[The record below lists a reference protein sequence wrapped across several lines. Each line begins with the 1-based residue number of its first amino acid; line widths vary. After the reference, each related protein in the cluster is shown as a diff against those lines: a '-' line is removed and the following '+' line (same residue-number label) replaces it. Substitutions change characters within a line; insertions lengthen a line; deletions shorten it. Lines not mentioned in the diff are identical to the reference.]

1 MPTTKKND
9 LYNILLGQ
17 LLSQDEGIDAEILT
31 NSALNA
37 IKFASLNRNFPLI
50 SNILLIASSDFQ
62 RNNSRLNQIVFGSH
76 FKNPVGL
83 AAGFDKNG
91 VGAGLWNY
99 FGFGFAELGT
109 ITWHAQEG
117 NPKPRLFRI
126 AKEKAALNRMGFNN
140 QGAENF
146 LKTIEKQKIL
156 APGNRPCVLGINLG
170 KSKITPLD
178 EAHKDYSLSL
188 KLLAPLSD
196 YAVINVS
203 SPNTPGLR
211 SLQGTKQIKKLIS
224 TLKDLP
230 NCPPLLVK
238 IAPDLSNEAIDEI
251 ARVAMENGIDGIIA
265 INTSLDR
272 FDLKNLKIKT
282 GNTLGQENGGLS
294 GLPLQKRGLEVIR
307 RLRRSTDNDLPLIG
321 VGGIHSARAAWER
334 ITAGASLV
342 QIYTGWIFEGPN
354 LVPDILDG
362 LIQQMEKHGFRN
374 IKEAIGSEKN
384 HGSKIQ
390 KELNKFL

>member
-50 SNILLIASSDFQ
+50 SNILLKASSDFQ
-62 RNNSRLNQIVFGSH
+62 RNNSSLNQIVFGSH

-211 SLQGTKQIKKLIS
+211 SLQGTKQIKKLIR
-224 TLKDLP
+224 TLKDLS

-374 IKEAIGSEKN
+374 IKEAIGSEEPWK
-384 HGSKIQ
+384 
-390 KELNKFL
+390 

>member
-1 MPTTKKND
+1 MCIRD
-9 LYNILLGQ
+9 
-17 LLSQDEGIDAEILT
+17 
-31 NSALNA
+31 
-37 IKFASLNRNFPLI
+37 
-50 SNILLIASSDFQ
+50 
-62 RNNSRLNQIVFGSH
+62 
-76 FKNPVGL
+76 
-83 AAGFDKNG
+83 
-91 VGAGLWNY
+91 
-99 FGFGFAELGT
+99 
-109 ITWHAQEG
+109 
-117 NPKPRLFRI
+117 
-126 AKEKAALNRMGFNN
+126 
-140 QGAENF
+140 
-146 LKTIEKQKIL
+146 
-156 APGNRPCVLGINLG
+156 
-170 KSKITPLD
+170 
-178 EAHKDYSLSL
+178 
-188 KLLAPLSD
+188 
-196 YAVINVS
+196 
-203 SPNTPGLR
+203 R
-211 SLQGTKQIKKLIS
+211 S
-224 TLKDLP
+224 

-362 LIQQMEKHGFRN
+362 LILQMEKHGFRN
-374 IKEAIGSEKN
+374 IKEAIGSEEPWK
-384 HGSKIQ
+384 
-390 KELNKFL
+390 

>member
-1 MPTTKKND
+1 LPTTKKND

-50 SNILLIASSDFQ
+50 SNILLKASSDFQ
-62 RNNSRLNQIVFGSH
+62 RNNSSLNQIVFGSH

-374 IKEAIGSEKN
+374 IKEAIGSEEPWK
-384 HGSKIQ
+384 
-390 KELNKFL
+390 

>member
-50 SNILLIASSDFQ
+50 SNILLKASSDFQ
-62 RNNSRLNQIVFGSH
+62 RNNSSLNQIVFGSH

-140 QGAENF
+140 EGAEKF

-178 EAHKDYSLSL
+178 EAHQDYSLSL

-211 SLQGTKQIKKLIS
+211 SLQGAKQIKKLIK

-294 GLPLQKRGLEVIR
+294 GLPLQKRGLEVIQ

-342 QIYTGWIFEGPN
+342 QIYTGWIFEGPT

-374 IKEAIGSEKN
+374 IKEAIGS
-384 HGSKIQ
+384 
-390 KELNKFL
+390 KEPWK

>member
-1 MPTTKKND
+1 MLKNKKND

-37 IKFASLNRNFPLI
+37 IKLASLNRNFPII
-50 SNILLIASSDFQ
+50 SNILLNAASDLQ
-62 RNNSRLNQIVFGSH
+62 RNNSSLNQIIFGTQ
-76 FKNPVGL
+76 FKNPLGL

-109 ITWHAQEG
+109 ITWHAQRG

-140 QGAENF
+140 LGAEHF
-146 LKTIEKQKIL
+146 LKTLEKQQIPT
-156 APGNRPCVLGINLG
+156 PGNRPCVLGINLG

-178 EAHKDYSLSL
+178 EAYKDYSLSL
-188 KLLAPLSD
+188 KLLAPISD

-211 SLQGTKQIKKLIS
+211 SLQGTKEIKKLIT
-224 TLKDLP
+224 TLKDVS

-251 ARVAMENGIDGIIA
+251 ARVSMENGIDGIIA
-265 INTSLDR
+265 INTSLNR
-272 FDLKNLKIKT
+272 FNLKNLKIKT
-282 GNTLGQENGGLS
+282 GNTLEQENGGLS
-294 GLPLQKRGLEVIR
+294 GLPLQNRGMEVMR
-307 RLRRSTDNDLPLIG
+307 KLRKITRSNLPLIG
-321 VGGIHSARAAWER
+321 VGGISSARSAWER
-334 ITAGASLV
+334 IAAGASLV

-362 LIQQMEKHGFRN
+362 LTLQMEKNGFRN
-374 IKEAIGSEKN
+374 IKEAIGSEEPWK
-384 HGSKIQ
+384 
-390 KELNKFL
+390 

>member
-50 SNILLIASSDFQ
+50 SNILLKASSDFQ
-62 RNNSRLNQIVFGSH
+62 RNNSSLNQIVFGSH

-188 KLLAPLSD
+188 KLLAHLSD

-307 RLRRSTDNDLPLIG
+307 RLRRSTDNNLPLIG

-362 LIQQMEKHGFRN
+362 LIQQMEKNGFRN
-374 IKEAIGSEKN
+374 IKEAIGSEEPWK
-384 HGSKIQ
+384 
-390 KELNKFL
+390 

>member
-1 MPTTKKND
+1 LPTTKKND

-50 SNILLIASSDFQ
+50 SNILLKASSDFQ
-62 RNNSRLNQIVFGSH
+62 RNNSSLNQIVFGSH

-307 RLRRSTDNDLPLIG
+307 RLRRSTENDLPLIG

-362 LIQQMEKHGFRN
+362 LILQMEKHGFRN
-374 IKEAIGSEKN
+374 IKEAIGSEEPWK
-384 HGSKIQ
+384 
-390 KELNKFL
+390 

>member
-50 SNILLIASSDFQ
+50 SNILLKASSDFQ
-62 RNNSRLNQIVFGSH
+62 RNNSSLNQIVFGSH

-188 KLLAPLSD
+188 RLLAPLSD

-211 SLQGTKQIKKLIS
+211 SLQGTKQIKKLIR
-224 TLKDLP
+224 TLKDLS

-374 IKEAIGSEKN
+374 IKEAIGSEEPWK
-384 HGSKIQ
+384 
-390 KELNKFL
+390 

>member
-50 SNILLIASSDFQ
+50 SNILLKASSDFQ
-62 RNNSRLNQIVFGSH
+62 RNNSSLNQIVFGSH

-294 GLPLQKRGLEVIR
+294 GLPLQKRGLEVIQ
-307 RLRRSTDNDLPLIG
+307 RLRRNTENDLPLIG

-374 IKEAIGSEKN
+374 IKEAIGSEEPWK
-384 HGSKIQ
+384 
-390 KELNKFL
+390 

>member
-50 SNILLIASSDFQ
+50 SNILLKASSDFQ
-62 RNNSRLNQIVFGSH
+62 RNNSSLNQIVFGSH
-76 FKNPVGL
+76 FKNPLGL

-334 ITAGASLV
+334 ITAGASLI

-374 IKEAIGSEKN
+374 IKEAIGSEEPWK
-384 HGSKIQ
+384 
-390 KELNKFL
+390 

>member
-1 MPTTKKND
+1 MLSKNKKNN

-17 LLSQDEGIDAEILT
+17 LLSQDEGIDEEILT

-37 IKFASLNRNFPLI
+37 IKFASINRNFPII
-50 SNILLIASSDFQ
+50 SNILLKASSGLQ

-76 FKNPVGL
+76 FKNPIGL

-109 ITWHAQEG
+109 ITWHAQKG

-140 QGAENF
+140 QGAEKF
-146 LKTIEKQKIL
+146 LRTIEKQQIPE
-156 APGNRPCVLGINLG
+156 PGKRPCVLGINLG
-170 KSKITPLD
+170 KSKITPLN
-178 EAHKDYSLSL
+178 EAHKDYFSSLR
-188 KLLAPLSD
+188 LLAPLSD

-211 SLQGTKQIKKLIS
+211 SLQGTKQIEKLIR
-224 TLKDLP
+224 TLKDLS

-238 IAPDLSNEAIDEI
+238 IAPDLSNEEIDEI
-251 ARVAMENGIDGIIA
+251 GRVAIDNGIDGIIA
-265 INTSLDR
+265 INTSLNR
-272 FDLKNLKIKT
+272 FNLKNLKIKT
-282 GNTLGQENGGLS
+282 GNTLEQENGGLS
-294 GLPLQKRGLEVIR
+294 GLPLQQRGLEVIR
-307 RLRRSTDNDLPLIG
+307 RLRISTNNNLPLIG
-321 VGGIHSARAAWER
+321 VGGISSAKTAWER
-334 ITAGASLV
+334 IAAGASLV
-342 QIYTGWIFEGPN
+342 QVYTGWIYEGPN

-362 LIQQMEKHGFRN
+362 LNLQMEKHGFQN
-374 IKEAIGSEKN
+374 IKEVIGSEEPWKY
-384 HGSKIQ
+384 K
-390 KELNKFL
+390 

>member
-50 SNILLIASSDFQ
+50 SNILLKASSDFQ
-62 RNNSRLNQIVFGSH
+62 RNNSSLNQIVFGSH

-251 ARVAMENGIDGIIA
+251 ARVAMGNGIDGIIA

-362 LIQQMEKHGFRN
+362 LILQMEKHGFRN
-374 IKEAIGSEKN
+374 IKDAIGS
-384 HGSKIQ
+384 
-390 KELNKFL
+390 KEPWK

>member
-50 SNILLIASSDFQ
+50 SNILLKASNDFQ
-62 RNNSRLNQIVFGSH
+62 RNNSSLNQIVFGSH

-178 EAHKDYSLSL
+178 EAHIDYSLSL

-211 SLQGTKQIKKLIS
+211 SLQGTKQIKKLII

-374 IKEAIGSEKN
+374 IKEAIGSEEPWK
-384 HGSKIQ
+384 
-390 KELNKFL
+390 

>member
-50 SNILLIASSDFQ
+50 SNILLKASSDFQ
-62 RNNSRLNQIVFGSH
+62 RNNSSLNQIVFGSH

-307 RLRRSTDNDLPLIG
+307 RLRRSTDNDFPLIG

-354 LVPDILDG
+354 LVPDISDG

-374 IKEAIGSEKN
+374 IKEAIGSEEPWK
-384 HGSKIQ
+384 
-390 KELNKFL
+390 

>member
-50 SNILLIASSDFQ
+50 SNILLKASSDFQ
-62 RNNSRLNQIVFGSH
+62 RNNSSLNQIVFGSH

-251 ARVAMENGIDGIIA
+251 ARVAMENDIDGIIA

-374 IKEAIGSEKN
+374 IKEAIGSEEPWK
-384 HGSKIQ
+384 
-390 KELNKFL
+390 

>member
-1 MPTTKKND
+1 MPNNKKND
-9 LYNILLGQ
+9 LYQILLGN
-17 LLSQDEGIDAEILT
+17 LLSQDEGIDAEILS
-31 NSALNA
+31 NSALHA
-37 IKFASLNRNFPLI
+37 IQFASLNRNFPI
-50 SNILLIASSDFQ
+50 FSNILSKASNDFQ
-62 RNNSRLNQIVFGSH
+62 RNNTSLKQVLFGSQ
-76 FKNPVGL
+76 FKNPLGL

-91 VGAGLWNY
+91 VGAGLWSY
-99 FGFGFAELGT
+99 LGFGFAELGT
-109 ITWHAQEG
+109 ITWHAQKG

-140 QGAENF
+140 EGAEKF
-146 LKTIEKQKIL
+146 LQTIEKQKIP
-156 APGNRPCVLGINLG
+156 APGARSCVLGINLG
-170 KSKITPLD
+170 KSKITPLQ
-178 EAHKDYSLSL
+178 EAHKDYALSL
-188 KLLAPLSD
+188 ELLAPISD

-374 IKEAIGSEKN
+374 IKEAIGSEEPWK
-384 HGSKIQ
+384 
-390 KELNKFL
+390 

>member
-50 SNILLIASSDFQ
+50 SNILLKASSDFQ
-62 RNNSRLNQIVFGSH
+62 RNNSSLNQIVFGSH

-334 ITAGASLV
+334 ITAGASLI

-362 LIQQMEKHGFRN
+362 LILQMEKHGFRN
-374 IKEAIGSEKN
+374 IKEAIGSEEPWK
-384 HGSKIQ
+384 
-390 KELNKFL
+390 

>member
-1 MPTTKKND
+1 MPNNKKND

-37 IKFASLNRNFPLI
+37 IKFASLNRNFPII
-50 SNILLIASSDFQ
+50 SNILLKASSDFQ
-62 RNNSRLNQIVFGSH
+62 RSNSSLNQIIFGSH

-109 ITWHAQEG
+109 ITWHAQKG

-140 QGAENF
+140 EGAEKF
-146 LKTIEKQKIL
+146 LKTIEKQQIPV
-156 APGNRPCVLGINLG
+156 PGNRPCVLGINLG

-178 EAHKDYSLSL
+178 EAHKDYFLSL
-188 KLLAPLSD
+188 RLLAPISD

-211 SLQGTKQIKKLIS
+211 SLQGTKEIKKLIR
-224 TLKDLP
+224 TLKDFS

-238 IAPDLSNEAIDEI
+238 IAPDLSNEEIDEI
-251 ARVAMENGIDGIIA
+251 ARVSIENGIDGIIA
-265 INTSLDR
+265 INTSLNR
-272 FDLKNLKIKT
+272 FNLKNLRIKT
-282 GNTLGQENGGLS
+282 GNTLEQENGGLS
-294 GLPLQKRGLEVIR
+294 GLPLEKRGLEVIR
-307 RLRRSTDNDLPLIG
+307 RLRSSTHKALPLIG
-321 VGGIHSARAAWER
+321 VGGISSAQTAWER
-334 ITAGASLV
+334 IAAGASLV
-342 QIYTGWIFEGPN
+342 QVYTGWIFEGPN
-354 LVPDILDG
+354 LVPEILDG
-362 LIQQMEKHGFRN
+362 LNLQMEKHGFRN
-374 IKEAIGSEKN
+374 IKEVIGSEEPWK
-384 HGSKIQ
+384 
-390 KELNKFL
+390 

>member
-50 SNILLIASSDFQ
+50 SNILLKASSDFQ
-62 RNNSRLNQIVFGSH
+62 RNNSSLNQIVFGSH

-282 GNTLGQENGGLS
+282 GNTLEQENGGLS

-362 LIQQMEKHGFRN
+362 LIQQMEKNGFRN
-374 IKEAIGSEKN
+374 IKEAIGSEEPWK
-384 HGSKIQ
+384 
-390 KELNKFL
+390 

>member
-50 SNILLIASSDFQ
+50 SNILLKASSDFQ
-62 RNNSRLNQIVFGSH
+62 RNNSSLNQIVFGSH

-334 ITAGASLV
+334 ITAGASLI

-374 IKEAIGSEKN
+374 IKEAIGSEEPWK
-384 HGSKIQ
+384 
-390 KELNKFL
+390 

>member
-50 SNILLIASSDFQ
+50 SNILLKASSDFQ
-62 RNNSRLNQIVFGSH
+62 RNNSSLNQIVFGSH

-230 NCPPLLVK
+230 NRPPLLVK

-251 ARVAMENGIDGIIA
+251 ARVAMGNGIDGIIA

-294 GLPLQKRGLEVIR
+294 GLPLQKRGLEVIQ

-374 IKEAIGSEKN
+374 IKEAIGSEEPWK
-384 HGSKIQ
+384 
-390 KELNKFL
+390 

>member
-37 IKFASLNRNFPLI
+37 IKFASLNRNFPFI
-50 SNILLIASSDFQ
+50 SNILLKASSDFQ
-62 RNNSRLNQIVFGSH
+62 RNNSSLNQIVFGSH

-211 SLQGTKQIKKLIS
+211 SLQGTQQIKKLIS

-374 IKEAIGSEKN
+374 IKEAIGSEEPWK
-384 HGSKIQ
+384 
-390 KELNKFL
+390 

>member
-17 LLSQDEGIDAEILT
+17 LLSQDEGIDPEILT

-50 SNILLIASSDFQ
+50 SNILLKASSDFQ
-62 RNNSRLNQIVFGSH
+62 RNNSSLNQIVFGSH

-140 QGAENF
+140 EGAEKF

-156 APGNRPCVLGINLG
+156 SPGNRPCVLGINLG

-211 SLQGTKQIKKLIS
+211 SLQGTIQIKKLIR

-272 FDLKNLKIKT
+272 FDLKNLKIKS

-294 GLPLQKRGLEVIR
+294 GLPLQKRGLEVIQ
-307 RLRRSTDNDLPLIG
+307 RLRRSTNNDLPLIG
-321 VGGIHSARAAWER
+321 VGGIHSAKAAWER
-334 ITAGASLV
+334 ITAGASLI

-362 LIQQMEKHGFRN
+362 LILQMEKHGFRN
-374 IKEAIGSEKN
+374 IKEAIGSEEPWK
-384 HGSKIQ
+384 
-390 KELNKFL
+390 

>member
-50 SNILLIASSDFQ
+50 SNILLKASSDFQ
-62 RNNSRLNQIVFGSH
+62 RNNSSLNQIVFGSH

-334 ITAGASLV
+334 ITAGASLI

-354 LVPDILDG
+354 LVPEILDG
-362 LIQQMEKHGFRN
+362 LTLQLKKNGFRN
-374 IKEAIGSEKN
+374 IKEAIGSEEPWK
-384 HGSKIQ
+384 
-390 KELNKFL
+390 

>member
-50 SNILLIASSDFQ
+50 SNILLKASSDFQ
-62 RNNSRLNQIVFGSH
+62 RNNSSLNQIVFGSH

-117 NPKPRLFRI
+117 NRKPRLFRI

-374 IKEAIGSEKN
+374 IKEAIGSEEPWK
-384 HGSKIQ
+384 
-390 KELNKFL
+390 

>member
-50 SNILLIASSDFQ
+50 SNILLKASSDFQ
-62 RNNSRLNQIVFGSH
+62 RNNSSLNQIVFGSH
-76 FKNPVGL
+76 FKNPLGL

-178 EAHKDYSLSL
+178 EAHKDYYLSL

-362 LIQQMEKHGFRN
+362 LIQQMEKHGFQN
-374 IKEAIGSEKN
+374 IKEAIGSEEPWK
-384 HGSKIQ
+384 
-390 KELNKFL
+390 

>member
-1 MPTTKKND
+1 LPTTKKND

-50 SNILLIASSDFQ
+50 SNILLKASSDFQ
-62 RNNSRLNQIVFGSH
+62 RNNSSLNQIVFGSH

-251 ARVAMENGIDGIIA
+251 ARVAMGNGIDGIIA

-362 LIQQMEKHGFRN
+362 LIQQMEKNGFRN
-374 IKEAIGSEKN
+374 IKEAIGSEEPWK
-384 HGSKIQ
+384 
-390 KELNKFL
+390 

>member
-50 SNILLIASSDFQ
+50 SNLLLKASSDFQ
-62 RNNSRLNQIVFGSH
+62 RNNSSLNQIVFGSH

-140 QGAENF
+140 EGAEKF

-178 EAHKDYSLSL
+178 EAHKDYCLSL

-211 SLQGTKQIKKLIS
+211 SLQGTKQIKKLIR

-294 GLPLQKRGLEVIR
+294 GLPLQKRGLEVIQI
-307 RLRRSTDNDLPLIG
+307 LRRSTDNDLPLIG

-354 LVPDILDG
+354 LVPEILDG
-362 LIQQMEKHGFRN
+362 LILQMEKHGFRN
-374 IKEAIGSEKN
+374 IKEAIGSEEPWK
-384 HGSKIQ
+384 
-390 KELNKFL
+390 